1 MRSKFLS
8 LIGIIILSV
17 QCSNDNITSKGNSAP
32 ENDDSILGEEFEAMD
47 ISQSQCKVSS
57 EGGMSVVEV
66 ANYDWWFISEVEA
79 QIGDDDAI
87 TIYNTKSQNPLE
99 YIEGSWFRLELIDE
113 GKRQLRII
121 INKNETALARRLYVS
136 ISAGVASG
144 EIVVDQQSANIKDLT
159 TDVEGVFHY
168 LSSEGGACESRLI
181 SNDMWSIIQVEE
193 QIGDGDVQVH
203 NPSEMLSSAIIEDSW
218 FKVEVPKSNCAM
230 LNISIGESYQIVVRK
245 LTITMA
251 VGEDN
256 VTITVVQEPD
266 YVVSD
271 NGEPKVRNSRHDVVS
286 KGGEYT
292 SELLNY
298 RSWRIQS
305 VAGQLDNGELVEMY
319 RYDGLHNVTFVVGS
333 WYKVEIPKEH
343 GNMLL
348 FDITENSTSQQ
359 RKVVVCM
366 MVAGEEYSLEAV
378 QKPAYL

>member
-87 TIYNTKSQNPLE
+87 TIYNTKSQNPLK

-136 ISAGVASG
+136 ISAGVESG
-144 EIVVDQQSANIKDLT
+144 EIVVDQQSANIKDLA

-203 NPSEMLSSAIIEDSW
+203 NPSEMLSSAIIE
-218 FKVEVPKSNCAM
+218 
-230 LNISIGESYQIVVRK
+230 
-245 LTITMA
+245 
-251 VGEDN
+251 
-256 VTITVVQEPD
+256 
-266 YVVSD
+266 
-271 NGEPKVRNSRHDVVS
+271 
-286 KGGEYT
+286 
-292 SELLNY
+292 
-298 RSWRIQS
+298 
-305 VAGQLDNGELVEMY
+305 
-319 RYDGLHNVTFVVGS
+319 GS

-366 MVAGEEYSLEAV
+366 KVAGEEYSLEAV
-378 QKPAYL
+378 QEPAYL